1 MTGCDKTRL
10 LAGTVMVYIALL
22 VSPGTASRE
31 PLDGKPRERNEYLP
45 TSSILLSQRDIYL
58 QLLVRR

>member
-22 VSPGTASRE
+22 VSPGTSACMC
-31 PLDGKPRERNEYLP
+31 
-45 TSSILLSQRDIYL
+45 
-58 QLLVRR
+58 VFVHA